1 LNTAIIK
8 ALVPIQSL
16 VPALTRID
24 NTGISLD
31 LYPARYREGVVFTVF
46 TGDELDGIYGPDGK
60 TVIDQKTTEYID
72 TYV

>member
-1 LNTAIIK
+1 MR

-60 TVIDQKTTEYID
+60 RVTDQKTAEFID
-72 TYV
+72 AYV